1 MEMSQ
6 ATASTLPDMN
16 ELIAVSADELIVGRK
31 LQNPV
36 YDEHGILLL
45 ASGNVIT
52 SEFKR
57 LLHQRGSGSCRVH
70 QDDAKNVRLSKEAV
84 ETAQNLTLDANVT
97 NQLDKM
103 IESGLLAVSNT
114 GTAAKERLV
123 YHGRKAY
130 DLDRHSAL
138 QDQRKAASESVTNLI
153 RESLQGKSVNSKA
166 ITQMATQ
173 FLCDL
178 SDDADAV
185 IDVAMQAS
193 RDESISEHCMKMST
207 LGMAIGVE
215 MGLDEDNCKK
225 ICIAGLVHD
234 WGMAAVECKA
244 RLEKRILS
252 QHEMFAI
259 RKHPIYT
266 VNMLERMA
274 GVPSV
279 VPMIAYQ
286 VHEQPNGL
294 GYPRARTGDRIHL
307 FSRILAVADCY
318 AALTS
323 DRPFRPAM
331 MPYAAMESVV
341 RMAKVKQLDPQIVRA
356 FLKVMTLFPIGS
368 FVVLNDGQ
376 VARVIRRQHDQYTT
390 PIVQVIQDADGNPV
404 AADLDSA
411 VIDLTE
417 KTHRIV
423 QALPTPGRTEIG
435 WQEELQSIR
444 RPLV

>member
-1 MEMSQ
+1 MTETSVLNPPSP
-6 ATASTLPDMN
+6 T
-16 ELIAVSADELIVGRK
+16 ELVTVSADELIVGRE
-31 LQNPV
+31 LVHPV
-36 YDEHGILLL
+36 YDEHGVLLL
-45 ASGNVIT
+45 AAGSLIT

-57 LLHQRGSGSCRVH
+57 LLNQRSGGSCRVH
-70 QDDAKNVRLSKEAV
+70 HTDASQIRLSVDAI
-84 ETAQNLTLDANVT
+84 TCAQNLSLDANVT

-103 IESGLLAVSNT
+103 IESGLLTVTNS
-114 GTAAKERLV
+114 GTAAKDRLV

-130 DLDRHSAL
+130 NLDRHATL
-138 QDQRKAASESVTNLI
+138 QDQRQAASESVTNLI
-153 RESLQGKSVNSKA
+153 RESLQGKTVSSQA

-178 SDDADAV
+178 SDDADCV
-185 IDVAMQAS
+185 IDVAMRAG
-193 RDESISEHCMKMST
+193 RDETLSEHCMKMAT

-215 MGLDEDNCKK
+215 MGLDEENCKK

-234 WGMAAVECKA
+234 WGMAAVECQK
-244 RLEKRILS
+244 RMEPRILS
-252 QHEMFAI
+252 QHEMFTI

-266 VNMLERMA
+266 VNMLERMP

-279 VPMIAYQ
+279 VSMVAYQ
-286 VHEQPNGL
+286 VHEQPNGQ
-294 GYPRARTGDRIHL
+294 GYPRARTGERIHL

-323 DRPFRPAM
+323 PRPFRPAM

-368 FVVLNDGQ
+368 YVVLSNSQ

-390 PIVQVIQDADGNPV
+390 PIVQVIQDAAGHPV
-404 AADLDSA
+404 AADQESA
-411 VIDLTE
+411 VIDLSDSSL
-417 KTHRIV
+417 RIV
-423 QALPTPGRTEIG
+423 QALPTPGRQEVG
-435 WQEELQSIR
+435 WQEDLQIIR
-444 RPLV
+444 RPLT